1 MKNIGKLVVA
11 STFSA
16 GLVLVP
22 NILHAIGEANILNVS
37 PSDYVQSAG
46 KKLSDYNMFGVH
58 SGASRESS
66 CLVGLVRE
74 VNKNFPTAEVV
85 VNFTYN
91 HGNWQICYGTVLTPK
106 KSSS

>member
-37 PSDYVQSAG
+37 PSDYVQSVG
-46 KKLSDYNMFGVH
+46 KKLSDYNMVGVH
-58 SGASRESS
+58 SNAARENN
-66 CLVGLVRE
+66 CLFGLARE
-74 VNKNFPTAEVV
+74 VNQKFPTAEVV

-91 HGNWQICYGTVLTPK
+91 HDNWQICYGTALIPK